1 VTGVDE
7 AEFSEPVT
15 RLARWRRSTAS
26 GVILTGVALGL
37 RDALELE
44 KEPPGIVQEVPGGKP
59 DLEAMELYLDFD
71 HPEYTVAVVRPWLLG
86 GAR

>member
-1 VTGVDE
+1 MDE

-26 GVILTGVALGL
+26 GMLLTGVALGL
-37 RDALELE
+37 RDALEME
-44 KEPPGIVQEVPGGKP
+44 QEPPAIVQEIPGGKP
-59 DLEAMELYLDFD
+59 GTEPMELYLDFD